1 MQPLLATPPPP
12 SVSRRR
18 FLTGAGTAAAAAF
31 TVVKPESVRGSA
43 ANSAVS
49 LGLIGTGGRGSRV
62 AGYAHANKRGRVTAL
77 CDLFDDQLD
86 AAKKK
91 IEVENPKVYKDFE
104 ALLGDDSLDAV
115 IIATPPF
122 EHPRMLA
129 AAVQADKHIYC
140 EKPMGVDAEGCQ
152 LVIQASRR
160 LNHKKCLSTGFQ
172 QRYGEGYLEGYRR
185 MKAGDLGDLTTA
197 AAYWIGGDPWS
208 FKPYDDPKV
217 HKLRNWFAY
226 RDYSGDIIIEQD
238 CHNFDVLHWFLGA
251 LPTRAIGYGGTKVRK
266 QMEIMDHLTLSF
278 EFPNGMHVNYEANQ
292 ITPRPFRRIGETF
305 TGSNGVIETSRQ
317 GLIHHR
323 DGDKVDKLPAKG
335 DITIEAVET
344 FLRRVQTGDIEN
356 VGERSALS
364 TMMALL
370 GRTAIYEGREVTWL
384 GEFGGIGA

>member
-1 MQPLLATPPPP
+1 MSETPD
-12 SVSRRR
+12 VAGAESRRR
-18 FLTGAGTAAAAAF
+18 FLTRSAAGAAAAW
-31 TVVKPESVRGSA
+31 TIVKPESVRGSA

-49 LGLIGTGGRGSRV
+49 VGLIGTGGRGSRV
-62 AGYAHANKRGRVTAL
+62 AGYGHANAKGRVTAL
-77 CDLFDDQLD
+77 CDLFDDQIER
-86 AAKKK
+86 AKRA
-91 IEVENPKVYKDFE
+91 IEVENATVYRDFE
-104 ALLGDDSLDAV
+104 KLLGDGDIDAV

-129 AAVQADKHIYC
+129 AAVQAKKHIYC

-160 LNHKKCLSTGFQ
+160 HDPSKCLSTGFQ

-185 MKAGDLGDLTTA
+185 MQAGELGDLTIA
-197 AAYWIGGDPWS
+197 AAYWVAGDPWS

-266 QMEIMDHLTLSF
+266 HMEIMDHLTLSF

-292 ITPRPFRRIGETF
+292 ITPTPFRRIGETF
-305 TGSNGVIETSRQ
+305 TGTKGVIETSRQ

-323 DGDKVDKLPAKG
+323 GPNDVDRLPAKG
-335 DITIEAVET
+335 DITIEAIDT
-344 FLRRVQTGDIEN
+344 FLGRVLSGEVEN

-370 GRTAIYEGREVTWL
+370 GRTAIYEAREVTWL